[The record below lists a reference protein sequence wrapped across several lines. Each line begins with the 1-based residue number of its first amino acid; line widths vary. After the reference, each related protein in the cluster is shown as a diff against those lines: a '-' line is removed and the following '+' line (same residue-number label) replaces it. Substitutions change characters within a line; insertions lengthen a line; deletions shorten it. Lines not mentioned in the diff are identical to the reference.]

1 MTRVRRDTHLPYYTE
16 NPRKNLHLLG
26 KLTFPSN
33 ASALLGKVVI
43 VPQFR
48 LRKSSSLNRKY
59 LIFRESDK
67 TRKKS
72 AEREAEVAFSN
83 FQKNKFSNFKSFDFL
98 RPENSKDANN
108 FNTNFY

>member
-43 VPQFR
+43 FHADVGVRVGFSFIQKVTF
-48 LRKSSSLNRKY
+48 SLTLCRIS
-59 LIFRESDK
+59 LSI
-67 TRKKS
+67 
-72 AEREAEVAFSN
+72 
-83 FQKNKFSNFKSFDFL
+83 
-98 RPENSKDANN
+98 
-108 FNTNFY
+108 